1 MSSNSK
7 RKLPTTLAERQE
19 QARSETREKVQQ
31 AIISLKEEGR
41 TVNIKNLLE
50 LTGLA
55 RATFSKTHVDEIL
68 KINKVCKYEVKNSV
82 SVKDTKTFHELKVDI
97 QVLEKKIDR
106 LLKKNTEL
114 INQNNSLKLQLF
126 EQKDKNE
133 KLLGEIQTISM
144 KCRMNNIRLETIE
157 IDNTTMLEIV
167 K

>member
-1 MSSNSK
+1 MSNKSK

-19 QARSETREKVQQ
+19 QTRSETREKVQQ

-41 TVNIKNLLE
+41 TVNMKNLVE

-55 RATFSKTHVDEIL
+55 RATFSKPHVDEIL
-68 KINKVCKYEVKNSV
+68 KINKVCKYEVKNDIP
-82 SVKDTKTFHELKVDI
+82 VKDTKTLHELKVDI
-97 QVLEKKIDR
+97 QILEKKIER
-106 LLKKNTEL
+106 LIRENEKLT
-114 INQNNSLKLQLF
+114 NQNNSLRLQLL

-133 KLLGEIQTISM
+133 KLLGEIQTISI

-157 IDNTTMLEIV
+157 VDNTTMLEII

>member
-1 MSSNSK
+1 MSNNSK
-7 RKLPTTLAERQE
+7 RKLPTTLSDRQE

-55 RATFSKTHVDEIL
+55 RATFSKPHVDEIL

-157 IDNTTMLEIV
+157 IDNTTMLEII

>member
-1 MSSNSK
+1 MSNNSK

-55 RATFSKTHVDEIL
+55 RATFSKPHVDEIL

-157 IDNTTMLEIV
+157 IDNTTMLEII